1 MDTLIMECCLPGC
14 VSSNCIYRLP
24 DTERTEQKG
33 YNPAIPWSTVREPF
47 TVVYVCPHCTKEA
60 EREQYRI
67 DVFAQANAA
76 IESIDAAQYT
86 SLRGI
91 IKAEKDA
98 WDPWA
103 RQWWDGP
110 CPFYVSLGS

>member
-1 MDTLIMECCLPGC
+1 MDTLTMECCLPGC
-14 VSSNCIYRLP
+14 VGSGCVYRLP
-24 DTERTEQKG
+24 DTKRTERKG
-33 YNPAIPWSTVREPF
+33 YNPSIQWSQREPF

-60 EREQYRI
+60 EREQFRL
-67 DVFAQANAA
+67 DVFARATDALESVNA
-76 IESIDAAQYT
+76 DQYS

-91 IKAEKDA
+91 IRAEKDV
-98 WDPWA
+98 WDHWA